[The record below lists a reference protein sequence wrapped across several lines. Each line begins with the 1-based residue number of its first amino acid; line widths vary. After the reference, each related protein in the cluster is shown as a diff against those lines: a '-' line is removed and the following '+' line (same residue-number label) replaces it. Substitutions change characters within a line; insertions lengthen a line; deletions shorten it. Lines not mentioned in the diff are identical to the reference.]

1 MGNQVD
7 QLILGCL
14 LDATEHVTQVFVGV
28 DVVSLA
34 IGEYRQRPGQTD
46 SSFSLHLLDSGI
58 RDYTFQ
64 TQSPAHKHRQLP
76 YSSAALIA

>member
-1 MGNQVD
+1 MTDSSKSDLIDGRCHLWLPLMGNQVD

-46 SSFSLHLLDSGI
+46 FSFRTAFTGFWH
-58 RDYTFQ
+58 
-64 TQSPAHKHRQLP
+64 P
-76 YSSAALIA
+76 

>member
-46 SSFSLHLLDSGI
+46 SSFRTADIETVVPKVTGD
-58 RDYTFQ
+58 RFM
-64 TQSPAHKHRQLP
+64 SPHR
-76 YSSAALIA
+76 

>member
-34 IGEYRQRPGQTD
+34 ELFQRHPVI
-46 SSFSLHLLDSGI
+46 LI
-58 RDYTFQ
+58 EK
-64 TQSPAHKHRQLP
+64 QSHF
-76 YSSAALIA
+76 